1 MSEWLQTPIPYTD
14 FPAIIPIV
22 LLALWFLLRNHAT
35 ELSPEKG
42 IDGVIGQGQPVVLE
56 FFRNT

>member
-1 MSEWLQTPIPYTD
+1 MGELLQTPIPFTD
-14 FPAIIPIV
+14 VPAIFPIIV
-22 LLALWFLLRNHAT
+22 VALWFLLRNRST
-35 ELSPEKG
+35 ELSPESG